1 LHWSFVWS
9 ELATTPLQ
17 SPLLKKLHIPGVH
30 VAVGGPHAQLPQP
43 RVSCSVPTLFVVE

>member
-1 LHWSFVWS
+1 MLT
-9 ELATTPLQ
+9 APLQ
-17 SPLLKKLHIPGVH
+17 SPLSKKLQIPGVH